1 MEQDILTKEEAE
13 LESEWY
19 EQLREQEQI
28 ILEAQEDKVNAR
40 VRQIRATWN
49 VVTKGLYRPFH
60 SRHEQ
65 PDMDS
70 DQHLKDWL
78 GTMKS
83 GGVQIM
89 AYSSWR
95 RMYTTIAVAL
105 SEGMTEDRAFLLA
118 SVAPD
123 SANKLKDAGV
133 IDVQAED
140 GSQFI
145 GTGKPINV
153 TEGVN
158 FGLLG
163 VERTGEY
170 LDRLADM
177 PSSKDASD
185 TIKHDLKAK
194 GLTVRALW
202 EAPEPVGIEWRTFN
216 IEVGAEDS
224 EGETPYSSVVKL
236 EKAMPKDVQRMYLR
250 KLSQRFAHLADG
262 GA

>member
-1 MEQDILTKEEAE
+1 MVDIITKEEAE
-13 LESEWY
+13 LESAWY

-28 ILEAQEDKVNAR
+28 ILEAQEDKVAAR

-49 VVTKGLYRPFH
+49 VVTNGLYKPFKN
-60 SRHEQ
+60 RHEQ

-70 DQHLKDWL
+70 DQYLKDWL

-105 SEGMTEDRAFLLA
+105 TEGMTEDRAFMLA
-118 SVAPD
+118 SVSPD
-123 SANKLKDAGV
+123 SVSKLKGGGV

-145 GTGKPINV
+145 GTGKPITV
-153 TEGVN
+153 KEGEN

-170 LDRLADM
+170 LEKLADM

-185 TIKHDLKAK
+185 TIRHDLKAK
-194 GLTVRALW
+194 NLKVNALW
-202 EAPEPVGIEWRTFN
+202 EAPIPVGVEFRSFC

-224 EGETPYSSVVKL
+224 EGETPYSSVLLL
-236 EKAMPKDVQRMYLR
+236 EKDMPKDVQRMYLR
-250 KLSQRFAHLADG
+250 KLSQRFAHLAG
-262 GA
+262 